1 MAMTGDFLY
10 PFVRT
15 GFKVWYPSCSNL
27 KLRLLYTLFIT
38 IVCLRFCALSLP
50 IVVISPGI
58 SLNTRLSDAFDQFT
72 STQNLFLL
80 PKVSR
85 RLNPHLESDVFGYNS
100 WYSLSSLKYIKSK
113 FLQQIKVIYKIF

>member
-50 IVVISPGI
+50 MVVISPGI
-58 SLNTRLSDAFDQFT
+58 SLNTRLSDAFDQ
-72 STQNLFLL
+72 SISIHNLFLL
-80 PKVSR
+80 PKVSI
-85 RLNPHLESDVFGYNS
+85 RLNPHLESDVFGYKS
-100 WYSLSSLKYIKSK
+100 WYSLSLKNC
-113 FLQQIKVIYKIF
+113 LIFF